1 MSFLLGRP
9 IFRGYVSSGRVY
21 IVYTCNRQDTLEK
34 KSLQV
39 VTGGQR
45 ARTSRNPLDPFNLE
59 RFVEAQKEKL
69 DIKFG
74 QTLEL
79 K

>member
-1 MSFLLGRP
+1 MLD
-9 IFRGYVSSGRVY
+9 
-21 IVYTCNRQDTLEK
+21 Q
-34 KSLQV
+34 SLQV

-45 ARTSRNPLDPFNLE
+45 VRTSRNPLDPFNLE

-74 QTLEL
+74 QTLPRGSN
-79 K
+79 